1 MMAQR
6 RLYRTIE
13 SFASEHFKSDKEIL
27 KHVINEIVK
36 EEQIDIKGGRIWQYD
51 PGTETYRLI
60 HQIGVIQ
67 RLETGYTIAVP
78 EYPTFTR
85 LAEHRSIIAN
95 ETDRYLRKKGI
106 VKYSTT
112 GVRAK

>member
-13 SFASEHFKSDKEIL
+13 SFASEHLKTDKELL

-67 RLETGYTIAVP
+67 RVEAGYRIAVGTLP
-78 EYPTFTR
+78 
-85 LAEHRSIIAN
+85 
-95 ETDRYLRKKGI
+95 
-106 VKYSTT
+106 
-112 GVRAK
+112 